1 MRILMVS
8 RGVVAVGRG
17 TGGAE
22 LVAFALSEN
31 LTERGD
37 EVVLVSDVDQAM
49 LDEAPPGMV
58 VVPVNTYRG
67 WGRLVKL
74 VPLDFPRWLLQ
85 HLVGNIRAARRANRL
100 LSRDAT
106 GFDVVHLHGALATI
120 LVHRRLVAD
129 RRDVAI
135 VYTEHDST
143 PWSCRYRGRLEG
155 AVRRFIYGRLNLRA
169 CRAASSVI
177 INFPSFA
184 RELSERSGM
193 PVSHFVT
200 VRNGV
205 KLAPATTA
213 MTPAGPPPTAG
224 RYLLFVGSLIERKGP
239 DVLVRALSRVQL
251 GCVFIGDG
259 PMRPSLERLVARNG
273 LDGRVVFLGALD
285 PSAVQGY
292 YGGAAALV
300 LPSVSEGV
308 PLVAV
313 EALRAGTPVVASNLE
328 GIASVVR
335 DRFNGLL
342 VEPGDEDALAD
353 ALARLEGDEA
363 LLRAL
368 RRGAVRSSR
377 SVLTWSA
384 VAGHLRGVYA
394 TSRPVEVV
402 AGALSA

>member
-1 MRILMVS
+1 M
-8 RGVVAVGRG
+8 GRG

-31 LTERGD
+31 LTASGD
-37 EVVLVSDVDQAM
+37 EVVLISDVDQS
-49 LDEAPPGMV
+49 LIDDAPPGLRV
-58 VVPVNTYRG
+58 ERVDTHRG
-67 WGRLVKL
+67 WGRVVKL
-74 VPLDFPRWLLQ
+74 VPFEFPRWLLQ
-85 HLVGNIRAARRANRL
+85 HLVGNVRAARLAGQIL
-100 LSRDAT
+100 ARDEE

-120 LVHRRLVAD
+120 LLRHRLRLS
-129 RRDVAI
+129 RLDVPL

-143 PWSCRYRGRLEG
+143 PWSCHYRGRLE
-155 AVRRFIYGRLNLRA
+155 AQVRRVIYRQLNLRA
-169 CRAASSVI
+169 CRRASAVV

-193 PVSHFVT
+193 PESHFVT

-205 KLAPATTA
+205 RAPATPT
-213 MTPAGPPPTAG
+213 GPTHVVAVPRAN

-239 DVLVRALSRVQL
+239 DVLIRALSSVDL

-259 PMRPSLERLVARNG
+259 PMRASLERLAAREG
-273 LDGRVVFLGALD
+273 VSDRVVFLGAVD
-285 PSAVQGY
+285 PSEVQRY
-292 YGGAAALV
+292 YGGAEALV

-335 DRFNGLL
+335 DRDNGLL
-342 VEPGDEDALAD
+342 VEPGDEESLAGALALLESD
-353 ALARLEGDEA
+353 ERLARS
-363 LLRAL
+363 L
-368 RRGAVRSSR
+368 RRGATRSAR
-377 SVLTWSA
+377 NVLTWSA
-384 VAGHLRGVYA
+384 VAGHLRVVYEGY
-394 TSRPVEVV
+394 RPA